1 MFEINNREIKINS
14 LKEKSRKMEE
24 DRRKLIEGN
33 YYEKPKKSLKKSRKQ
48 KREDAK
54 NLKLYNQT
62 RGLDELDLTR

>member
-1 MFEINNREIKINS
+1 MFGINNREIKINS

-33 YYEKPKKSLKKSRKQ
+33 YDEKPKKSLKKSRKQ